1 MTRNSLDINS
11 LCFSIPGVSTI
22 KLCQFLFKQGGLVM
36 YTADFNHFAWEEKA
50 KILDMPYFYLGK
62 Y

>member
-1 MTRNSLDINS
+1 MQCTC
-11 LCFSIPGVSTI
+11 LCI

-36 YTADFNHFAWEEKA
+36 YTADFNHFAWEEEA